1 MFVVEVFDRNTN
13 KFIFKLRTNLA
24 VSETTPNLIPVL
36 VTVHTFLQPVRVI
49 SKPILFIPSLGNF
62 LPCAFVSD
70 NKGENRETEDEEDQ
84 EEHDEEVRPEKP
96 RDSATRTDQTSDRYD
111 HEEDSESDH
120 GLVEKTLTL
129 R

>member
-1 MFVVEVFDRNTN
+1 MFLVELIDRFIN
-13 KFIFKLRTNLA
+13 KLSFKFRTDFALNK
-24 VSETTPNLIPVL
+24 TTPNLPPVL
-36 VTVHTFLQPVRVI
+36 VTVHTFLQPIRVI
-49 SKPILFIPSLGNF
+49 SKSILFIPSLRNF

-84 EEHDEEVRPEKP
+84 EEHDEEIRPEKP
-96 RDSATRTDQTSDRYD
+96 RDSATRTDQTNDRYD